1 MDAGSRAANAEE
13 LAKLREAIVD
23 RGS

>member
-1 MDAGSRAANAEE
+1 MDAGSRTAKADE

-23 RGS
+23 RVS